1 MEDIA
6 LESAKL
12 IAIDQVSELVINQLR
27 SEGVYSLDNSPYV
40 LMNMLLVSSQSG
52 INNIKSILACQKKVK
67 RTVVVLIDP
76 ELQVQEDLG
85 IDSVVSFSNKDAFYN
100 EFKNFLSLI
109 RHNVEIHG
117 LISFDFNDFFSMI
130 KGRCVLSIRTCG
142 YTENIS
148 EALTELQ
155 HMLFPKDAY
164 FLLSFTVEQYNPK
177 TIEKDLE
184 LISNF
189 MDCFPEE
196 SSVYWNFNEMPS
208 KEVTLFISKQV

>member
-85 IDSVVSFSNKDAFYN
+85 IDSVVSFFNKYAFFY
-100 EFKNFLSLI
+100 
-109 RHNVEIHG
+109 
-117 LISFDFNDFFSMI
+117 
-130 KGRCVLSIRTCG
+130 
-142 YTENIS
+142 
-148 EALTELQ
+148 
-155 HMLFPKDAY
+155 
-164 FLLSFTVEQYNPK
+164 
-177 TIEKDLE
+177 
-184 LISNF
+184 
-189 MDCFPEE
+189 
-196 SSVYWNFNEMPS
+196 
-208 KEVTLFISKQV
+208 